1 MQHRI
6 NNKVRYRFNELSEVQ
21 LYSYFTEQGA
31 RKLELNSKFDEFKRD
46 SINKITIEQE
56 DVQVIRQILSTAER
70 YKLKGD
76 KVGINLLYFD
86 FIFSSSTN
94 SQQFIL
100 VNNSSFID
108 LNNNCAYIVNND
120 KHRMWLK
127 EFLNKYR
134 NVVSSIF

>member
-1 MQHRI
+1 MI
-6 NNKVRYRFNELSEVQ
+6 CSIGSTIKSDIDFNEQSEVQ
-21 LYSYFTEQGA
+21 LYSYFIEQGA

-108 LNNNCAYIVNND
+108 LNNNCAYKVIQ
-120 KHRMWLK
+120 R
-127 EFLNKYR
+127 
-134 NVVSSIF
+134 